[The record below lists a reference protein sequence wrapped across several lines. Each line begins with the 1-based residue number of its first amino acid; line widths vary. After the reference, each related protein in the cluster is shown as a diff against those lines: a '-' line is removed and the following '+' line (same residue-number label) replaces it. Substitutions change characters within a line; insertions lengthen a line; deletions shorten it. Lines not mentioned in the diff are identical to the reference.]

1 MGQTGSGSRCVVR
14 VRFASPAQS
23 CSERKSCYSTTAR
36 GMALANAQRDAFANV
51 QFEEEANERTVIE
64 GTTEHEAVWGEEA
77 VKERR
82 ELRNYDSVTL
92 RDAFAAFDADG
103 DGKLT
108 EDEVVAALTRKTGQ
122 GTELSEEAARA
133 TWRRWLAEC
142 DFNNDGELSFEEVA
156 QRITGGVPA
165 HPDVVEDGGG
175 RPSRILHAAEDALAA
190 PPDDDGGDDDD
201 DLDAALSA
209 AEFRRDQAKEE
220 WDAIVE
226 EGSADDAAAAAEAE
240 AAYVALCK
248 EVERLKWEQ
257 LQALSAA
264 RTHG

>member
-1 MGQTGSGSRCVVR
+1 MADEEVAAAQKEVTSVNTANNTSR
-14 VRFASPAQS
+14 
-23 CSERKSCYSTTAR
+23 TA
-36 GMALANAQRDAFANV
+36 LND
-51 QFEEEANERTVIE
+51 
-64 GTTEHEAVWGEEA
+64 EAVWWVRRTSGRTALDDEMA
-77 VKERR
+77 LER
-82 ELRNYDSVTL
+82 
-92 RDAFAAFDADG
+92 AFSLFDADG

-122 GTELSEEAARA
+122 GTELSGEAARA
-133 TWRRWLAEC
+133 TWQRWLAEC

-165 HPDVVEDGGG
+165 HPDDVEDSGG

-190 PPDDDGGDDDD
+190 PPDDDDEDDDE
-201 DLDAALSA
+201 DLDDALSA

-220 WDAIVE
+220 WDALVE

>member
-1 MGQTGSGSRCVVR
+1 
-14 VRFASPAQS
+14 
-23 CSERKSCYSTTAR
+23 
-36 GMALANAQRDAFANV
+36 MADLSSDAAQRLAETQDAITETQYVDDDEVEASV
-51 QFEEEANERTVIE
+51 KRSFEQ
-64 GTTEHEAVWGEEA
+64 
-77 VKERR
+77 
-82 ELRNYDSVTL
+82 L

-122 GTELSEEAARA
+122 GTELSGAAARA

-142 DFNNDGELSFEEVA
+142 DFNDDGELSFEEVA

-165 HPDVVEDGGG
+165 HPDDVEDSGG

-190 PPDDDGGDDDD
+190 PPDDDDDDDDD

-226 EGSADDAAAAAEAE
+226 EGSDAAAAAAEAE

-257 LQALSAA
+257 LQELSAA
-264 RTHG
+264 RTHGQPATSTAYSTFHTPHSYCRS